1 MDAIRQDLKYAV
13 RTLRKSPG
21 FTAAAILA
29 LALGI
34 GANTAIFSVIHAV
47 LLNSRPLGAL
57 REPDR
62 LVMIWEKNPALPG
75 FIAAR
80 VTVCLKN
87 YLAWKQQA
95 RSFEAVALYGTT
107 NFTLTA
113 RADGGNLKPELVSG
127 ARASA
132 DLFPLLGIQPRLGRN
147 FTAGEMQPGKGGV
160 AIIGD
165 ELYRARFGGD
175 PRIVG
180 KRVLANGLDYEIVGV
195 LPPGFL
201 LPAMREGLDQ
211 TKSKMW
217 VPLSVG
223 AGGRDQ
229 SLRDY
234 YVFGRLRR
242 GVALQQARAEM
253 NVVAERLLQADPKL
267 NTGFGAN
274 VFPLAAED
282 VSPALRRSLLVLQVA
297 VGFVLLI
304 ACANVANLLLT
315 RAVGREREVAIRVA
329 LGAGRLRMLRQTLT
343 ESLLLSGLGGA
354 AGLLLAFWGL
364 RLFSGV
370 APADTHGFHELRL
383 DPLVLGFTV
392 LAAVL
397 AGLLFGLAPAL
408 HAVRQSVNEALGRG
422 VRSGGGASNRLRGAL
437 VVIEV
442 ALSLVLLI
450 GAGLMIR
457 GLGSLLSVDL
467 GFRPDHLLK
476 MRIALPESKYSKERT
491 AVFGDRLLEG
501 VRALAGVESAS
512 LAQGVPMQSVAIGP
526 YGLEGALDKPGQEPL
541 VMISAV
547 REGYFET
554 LGIKLLRGRDFT
566 RQDATSKRL
575 PAPLVVNEMF
585 ARQSWPNQEAIG
597 KVVLLPDGKGGHSRC
612 SVIGVV
618 ASTRQMGPDSDRRA
632 EIYLPDSE
640 FRTPMLLVRTA
651 GAPLAM
657 LPAIEKQV
665 WEIDKDQPVHDAGT
679 MESVLRDWTM
689 QQRITAAVLAAFA
702 GVALVLAG
710 VGLYSVLAYSVSLRT
725 REIGVRVALGASPR
739 SVARLVVGQGL
750 VLTLIGVAVGLAG
763 AFALTRLMASLVFG
777 VSATDPF
784 TFAAVALLLVAVA
797 VAASYLP
804 ARRAARIDPMEALR
818 AE

>member
-1 MDAIRQDLKYAV
+1 METMWQDLKYAV

-34 GANTAIFSVIHAV
+34 GANTAIFSVINAV
-47 LLNSRPLGAL
+47 LLNSRPLRAL

-75 FIAAR
+75 FVAAR
-80 VTVCLKN
+80 VAVCLKN
-87 YLAWKQQA
+87 YLAWKQQT
-95 RSFEAVALYGTT
+95 RSFEAMALYGTT
-107 NFTLTA
+107 NFALTI
-113 RADGGNLKPELVSG
+113 RGDGGNLKPKLVSG

-132 DLFPLLGIQPRLGRN
+132 DFFPLLGIQPRLGRN
-147 FTAGEMQPGKGGV
+147 FTVEEMQPGKGGV

-165 ELYRARFGGD
+165 DLHRGRFGGD

-195 LPPGFL
+195 LPPGFN
-201 LPAMREGLDQ
+201 LPAMREGFDQ
-211 TKSKMW
+211 NYPELW
-217 VPLSVG
+217 IPLSIG
-223 AGGRDQ
+223 SGGQNQD
-229 SLRDY
+229 LRTY
-234 YVFGRLRR
+234 YVFGRLKR
-242 GVALQQARAEM
+242 GATLEQARAEM
-253 NVVAERLLQADPKL
+253 NVVAERLLQADPQL
-267 NTGFGAN
+267 ITGFGAN
-274 VFPLAAED
+274 VFPLAVED
-282 VSPALRRSLLVLQVA
+282 VNPMLRRSLLVLQAA

-315 RAVGREREVAIRVA
+315 RAVGREREVAIRAA
-329 LGAGRLRMLRQTLT
+329 LGAGRLRMMRQSLT

-364 RLFSGV
+364 RLFSMV
-370 APADTHGFHELRL
+370 APADTHGFHELRI
-383 DPLVLGFTV
+383 DPLVLGFTI
-392 LAAVL
+392 LAAML
-397 AGLLFGLAPAL
+397 SGLLFGLAPSL
-408 HAVRQSVNEALGRG
+408 HAVRQSVNEALSRG
-422 VRSGGGASNRLRGAL
+422 VRSGGGISNRLRGAL
-437 VVIEV
+437 VVSEV
-442 ALSLVLLI
+442 ALSLILLI

-457 GLGSLLSVDL
+457 SLGSLMSVDP

-501 VRALAGVESAS
+501 VRALPGVRSAS
-512 LAQGVPMQSVAIGP
+512 LAEGVPMQSISLGP
-526 YGLEGALDKPGQEPL
+526 YGLEGVPTKPDQEPL

-566 RQDATSKRL
+566 RQDATSTMR
-575 PAPLVVNEMF
+575 PAPVVVNEMF
-585 ARQSWPNQEAIG
+585 ARQNWPNQEAIR

-612 SVIGVV
+612 SVIGIV
-618 ASTRQMGPDSDRRA
+618 ASTRQMGPDSETRA

-640 FRTPMLLVRTA
+640 FRTPMLLVRTV

-679 MESVLRDWTM
+679 MDSVLREWTS
-689 QQRITAAVLAAFA
+689 QRRLTMVVLAAFA
-702 GVALVLAG
+702 GVALVLAA

-725 REIGVRVALGASPR
+725 REIGVRVAVGADPR

-750 VLTLIGVAVGLAG
+750 ALTLIGVAVGLAG

-784 TFAAVALLLVAVA
+784 TFAAVALLLGAVA

>member
-1 MDAIRQDLKYAV
+1 MDAIRQDLTCAV

-47 LLNSRPLGAL
+47 LMNSRPLKAL

-75 FIAAR
+75 FISAR

-95 RSFEAVALYGTT
+95 RSFEAMALYGTA

-113 RADGGNLKPELVSG
+113 REDGGNLKPELVSG

-147 FTAGEMQPGKGGV
+147 FTAEEMQPGKGGV

-165 ELYRARFGGD
+165 ELYRGRFGGD
-175 PRIVG
+175 PRIIG
-180 KRVLANGLDYEIVGV
+180 KRMLANGLDYEIVGV

-201 LPAMREGLDQ
+201 LPAMREGFDQ

-217 VPLSVG
+217 VPLSIG
-223 AGGRDQ
+223 AGGQDE

-234 YVFGRLRR
+234 YVFGRLQR
-242 GVALQQARAEM
+242 GTSLEQARAEM
-253 NVVAERLLQADPKL
+253 NVIAERLLQSDPKL

-274 VFPLAAED
+274 VFPLAVED
-282 VSPALRRSLLVLQVA
+282 VSPPLRRSLLVLQVA

-329 LGAGRLRMLRQTLT
+329 LGASRLRMMRQTLT

-354 AGLLLAFWGL
+354 AGLLLAHWAL

-383 DPLVLGFTV
+383 DPQVLGFTI
-392 LAAVL
+392 LAAML
-397 AGLLFGLAPAL
+397 SGLLFGLAPAL
-408 HAVRQSVNEALGRG
+408 HAVRQSVNQALGHG

-437 VVIEV
+437 VVLEV

-467 GFRPDHLLK
+467 GFRPDHVLK
-476 MRIALPESKYSKERT
+476 MRIALPESKYPKERT

-501 VRALAGVESAS
+501 VRGLAGVQSAS
-512 LAQGVPMQSVAIGP
+512 LAQGVPMQQVAIGP
-526 YGLEGALDKPGQEPL
+526 YGLESVPRKPGQELL
-541 VMISAV
+541 VMISGV

-554 LGIKLLRGRDFT
+554 LGIKLLRGRAFT
-566 RQDATSKRL
+566 R
-575 PAPLVVNEMF
+575 
-585 ARQSWPNQEAIG
+585 
-597 KVVLLPDGKGGHSRC
+597 
-612 SVIGVV
+612 
-618 ASTRQMGPDSDRRA
+618 
-632 EIYLPDSE
+632 
-640 FRTPMLLVRTA
+640 RT
-651 GAPLAM
+651 
-657 LPAIEKQV
+657 
-665 WEIDKDQPVHDAGT
+665 
-679 MESVLRDWTM
+679 
-689 QQRITAAVLAAFA
+689 
-702 GVALVLAG
+702 
-710 VGLYSVLAYSVSLRT
+710 
-725 REIGVRVALGASPR
+725 
-739 SVARLVVGQGL
+739 
-750 VLTLIGVAVGLAG
+750 
-763 AFALTRLMASLVFG
+763 
-777 VSATDPF
+777 
-784 TFAAVALLLVAVA
+784 
-797 VAASYLP
+797 
-804 ARRAARIDPMEALR
+804 
-818 AE
+818 

>member
-1 MDAIRQDLKYAV
+1 METVWQDLKHAV
-13 RTLRKSPG
+13 RMLRKSPG

-34 GANTAIFSVIHAV
+34 GANTAIFSVINAV
-47 LLNSRPLGAL
+47 LLNSRPLRAL

-80 VTVCLKN
+80 VSVCLKN
-87 YLAWKQQA
+87 YFGWKEQT
-95 RSFEAVALYGTT
+95 RSFEGMALYGMT

-113 RADGGNLKPELVSG
+113 RADGGNLKPKLVSG
-127 ARASA
+127 AEASA
-132 DLFPLLGIQPRLGRN
+132 DFFPLLGIQPKLGRN
-147 FTAGEMQPGKGGV
+147 FTVEEMQPGKGGV
-160 AIIGD
+160 AILGD
-165 ELYRARFGGD
+165 EFHRSRFGGD

-195 LPPGFL
+195 LPPGFN
-201 LPAMREGLDQ
+201 LPAMGEGFDQ
-211 TKSKMW
+211 NYPEMW
-217 VPLSVG
+217 IPLSVG
-223 AGGRDQ
+223 SGGQDQ
-229 SLRDY
+229 GQRSY
-234 YVFGRLRR
+234 YVFGRLKR
-242 GVALQQARAEM
+242 GVTLEQARAEM
-253 NVVAERLLQADPKL
+253 NVVAERLLQSDPKL

-274 VFPLAAED
+274 VFPLAVED
-282 VSPALRRSLLVLQVA
+282 VNPVLRRSLLVLQAA

-329 LGAGRLRMLRQTLT
+329 LGAGRLRMMRQTLT

-354 AGLLLAFWGL
+354 AALLLAHWGL
-364 RLFSGV
+364 RLFSVV
-370 APADTHGFHELRL
+370 APADTHGFHELRI
-383 DPLVLGFTV
+383 DPLVLGFTI
-392 LAAVL
+392 LAAML
-397 AGLLFGLAPAL
+397 SGLLSGLAPSL

-422 VRSGGGASNRLRGAL
+422 IRSGGGASNRLRGAL
-437 VVIEV
+437 VVSEV

-457 GLGSLLSVDL
+457 SLGSLMSVDS
-467 GFRPDHLLK
+467 GFHPDHLLK

-501 VRALAGVESAS
+501 VRALAGVRSAS
-512 LAQGVPMQSVAIGP
+512 LANGVPMQQVAIGP
-526 YGLEGALDKPGQEPL
+526 YGLEGVPTKSNQEPL
-541 VMISAV
+541 VVISAV

-575 PAPLVVNEMF
+575 PAPVVVNEMF
-585 ARQSWPNQEAIG
+585 ARQNWPNQEAIG

-618 ASTRQMGPDSDRRA
+618 ASTRQMGPDSETRA

-665 WEIDKDQPVHDAGT
+665 WEIDKDQPVHDADS
-679 MESVLRDWTM
+679 MESVLRRWTS
-689 QQRITAAVLAAFA
+689 QRRFTMVVLAAFA

-725 REIGVRVALGASPR
+725 REIGVRVAVGADPR
-739 SVARLVVGQGL
+739 SVVRLVVGQGL
-750 VLTLIGVAVGLAG
+750 ALTLIGVAVGLAG

-777 VSATDPF
+777 VTATDPF
-784 TFAAVALLLVAVA
+784 TFAAVALLLIAVA
-797 VAASYLP
+797 AAASYLP

>member
-1 MDAIRQDLKYAV
+1 METIWQDLKYAV

-34 GANTAIFSVIHAV
+34 GANTAIFSVINAV
-47 LLNSRPLGAL
+47 LLNSRPLRAL
-57 REPDR
+57 WEPDR

-80 VTVCLKN
+80 VSVCLKN
-87 YLAWKQQA
+87 YFGWKEQT
-95 RSFEAVALYGTT
+95 RSFEGMALYGVT

-113 RADGGNLKPELVSG
+113 RADGGNLKPKLVSG
-127 ARASA
+127 AEASA
-132 DLFPLLGIQPRLGRN
+132 DFFPLLGIQPRMGRN
-147 FTAGEMQPGKGGV
+147 FTVEEMQPGKGGV

-165 ELYRARFGGD
+165 NLYRGRFGGD
-175 PRIVG
+175 PRMVG
-180 KRVLANGLDYEIVGV
+180 KRVLANGRDYEIVGV
-195 LPPGFL
+195 LPPGFN
-201 LPAMREGLDQ
+201 LPAMGEGFDQ
-211 TKSKMW
+211 NYPEMW
-217 VPLSVG
+217 IPLSVG
-223 AGGRDQ
+223 SGGQDQ
-229 SLRDY
+229 HQRSY
-234 YVFGRLRR
+234 YVFGRLKR
-242 GVALQQARAEM
+242 GVTLEQARAEM
-253 NVVAERLLQADPKL
+253 NVVAERLLQSDPKL

-274 VFPLAAED
+274 VFPLAVED
-282 VSPALRRSLLVLQVA
+282 VSPTLRRSLMVLQAAVA
-297 VGFVLLI
+297 FVLLI

-315 RAVGREREVAIRVA
+315 RAVGREREVAIRAA
-329 LGAGRLRMLRQTLT
+329 LGASRLRMMRQTLT
-343 ESLLLSGLGGA
+343 ESLLLGGLGGA

-364 RLFSGV
+364 RLFSTV

-383 DPLVLGFTV
+383 DPLVLGFTI
-392 LAAVL
+392 LAAML
-397 AGLLFGLAPAL
+397 SGLLFGLAPAL
-408 HAVRQSVNEALGRG
+408 HAVRRSVNQALGHG

-437 VVIEV
+437 VVLEV
-442 ALSLVLLI
+442 ALSLILLI

-457 GLGSLLSVDL
+457 GLGSLMSVDS

-491 AVFGDRLLEG
+491 AMFGDRLLEG
-501 VRALAGVESAS
+501 VRALAGVQSAT
-512 LAQGVPMQSVAIGP
+512 LANGVPMQQVAIGP
-526 YGLEGALDKPGQEPL
+526 YGLEGVPGKPNQEPL
-541 VMISAV
+541 VGISAV
-547 REGYFET
+547 REGYFDT
-554 LGIKLLRGRDFT
+554 LGIKLLRGGDFT
-566 RQDATSKRL
+566 RQDAMSSRR
-575 PAPLVVNEMF
+575 PAPVVVNEMF
-585 ARQSWPNQEAIG
+585 ARQSWPKQEALGRI
-597 KVVLLPDGKGGHSRC
+597 VLLPDGKGGHSRC
-612 SVIGVV
+612 SVIGIV
-618 ASTRQMGPDSDRRA
+618 ASTRQMGPDSEIRA

-679 MESVLRDWTM
+679 MESVLRRWTS
-689 QQRITAAVLAAFA
+689 QRRFTMVVLAAFA

-725 REIGVRVALGASPR
+725 REIGVRVALGADPR
-739 SVARLVVGQGL
+739 SVARLVVRQGL
-750 VLTLIGVAVGLAG
+750 ALTLIGVGVGLAG

-777 VSATDPF
+777 VSATDPY
-784 TFAAVALLLVAVA
+784 TFAAVALLLIAVA

>member
-1 MDAIRQDLKYAV
+1 METIRQDLKYAV
-13 RTLRKSPG
+13 RTLCKSPG
-21 FTAAAILA
+21 FAAAAVLT

-34 GANTAIFSVIHAV
+34 GANTAIFSVINAV

-75 FIAAR
+75 FVAAR

-87 YLAWKQQA
+87 YLAWKQQT
-95 RSFEAVALYGTT
+95 RSFEGMALYGTT
-107 NFTLTA
+107 NFALTA
-113 RADGGNLKPELVSG
+113 RADGGNLKPQLVSG

-132 DLFPLLGIQPRLGRN
+132 DFFPLLGIQPRLGRG
-147 FTAGEMQPGKGGV
+147 FTAEEMQPGKGGV

-165 ELYRARFGGD
+165 DLYRGRFGGD

-195 LPPGFL
+195 LPPGFN
-201 LPAMREGLDQ
+201 LPAMREGFDQ
-211 TKSKMW
+211 NYPEMW
-217 VPLSVG
+217 IPLSAVS
-223 AGGRDQ
+223 GGQDQ
-229 SLRDY
+229 EQRSY
-234 YVFGRLRR
+234 YVFGRLQRSASLEQ
-242 GVALQQARAEM
+242 VRAEM
-253 NVVAERLLQADPKL
+253 NVVAERLLQSDPKL

-274 VFPLAAED
+274 VFPLAVED
-282 VSPALRRSLLVLQVA
+282 VNPILRRSLMVLQAA

-329 LGAGRLRMLRQTLT
+329 LGASRLRMLRQTLT
-343 ESLLLSGLGGA
+343 ESLLLSGFGGA
-354 AGLLLAFWGL
+354 AGLLLAHWAL

-370 APADTHGFHELRL
+370 APEDTHGFHELRI
-383 DPLVLGFTV
+383 DPLVLGFTI
-392 LAAVL
+392 LAAML

-408 HAVRQSVNEALGRG
+408 HAVRQSVNQALGRG

-437 VVIEV
+437 VVLEV

-501 VRALAGVESAS
+501 VRALAGVQSAS
-512 LAQGVPMQSVAIGP
+512 LAEGVPMQSVAIGP
-526 YGLEGALDKPGQEPL
+526 YGLEGVPGKPNQAPL
-541 VMISAV
+541 AMISAV

-554 LGIKLLRGRDFT
+554 LGIKLLRGRAFT
-566 RQDATSKRL
+566 RQDVTSDRR
-575 PAPLVVNEMF
+575 PAPVVVNELF
-585 ARQSWPNQEAIG
+585 ARQNWPNQEAIG
-597 KVVLLPDGKGGHSRC
+597 KVVLLPDGKGGQSRC
-612 SVIGVV
+612 SVIGIV
-618 ASTRQMGPDSDRRA
+618 ASTRQMGPDSESRA
-632 EIYLPDSE
+632 EIYLPESE

-665 WEIDKDQPVHDAGT
+665 WEIDKDQPVHDADS
-679 MESVLRDWTM
+679 MESVLREWTS
-689 QQRITAAVLAAFA
+689 QRRFTMAVLAAFA

-725 REIGVRVALGASPR
+725 REIGVRVAVGADPR

-750 VLTLIGVAVGLAG
+750 ALTLIGIAVGLAG

-777 VSATDPF
+777 VSATDPV